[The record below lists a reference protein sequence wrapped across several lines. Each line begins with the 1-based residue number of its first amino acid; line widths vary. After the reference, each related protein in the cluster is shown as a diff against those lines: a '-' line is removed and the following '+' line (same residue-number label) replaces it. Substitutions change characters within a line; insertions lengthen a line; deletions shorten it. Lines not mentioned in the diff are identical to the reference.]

1 MICQHFFREIS
12 KWKLHGT
19 RQDKCFQRFQMH
31 EQLIDRLK
39 NHTGVIQNLDDPRT
53 VRREIALLV
62 RMFEETNELD
72 ERMHHE
78 QYSKFQSDFKSDVIT
93 LVGAFEQLGNPFLE
107 DSGEMLDLHQS
118 LVMPPDVVN
127 DIRTVKDI
135 GL

>member
-1 MICQHFFREIS
+1 M
-12 KWKLHGT
+12 G
-19 RQDKCFQRFQMH
+19 QDKTSIFKDSKCINSL
-31 EQLIDRLK
+31 LIGLR
-39 NHTGVIQNLDDPRT
+39 IILDDPRT
-53 VRREIALLV
+53 VRCEIDSLV
-62 RMFEETNELD
+62 RMFEKTNESD

-78 QYSKFQSDFKSDVIT
+78 QYSKFQSDFKSDVIA
-93 LVGAFEQLGNPFLE
+93 LVDAFEQLGNPFLE